1 MNVIARNTVTKQSR
15 GARNVITALAIV
27 LSVIG
32 PASAQQY
39 PSKPIR
45 LVLPFPPGAPSDLVG
60 RTIGQKMAEQMGQSL
75 VAENRAGAGGTLG
88 LALVAKAPPDG
99 YTILVTSPTIALSPL
114 LYSNLPYDPAR
125 DFTPVARLASI
136 ENVMLVHPSVPARTL
151 KEFIAL
157 ARKSPGKLNY
167 GSGGPGTTNHLANEL
182 LKSLEKLDMVHV
194 PYKGATVATTA
205 LMGGEVDEVIV
216 SVASVLPLIR
226 AGRVRPIAVLSPKRV
241 ATLPEVPTSAEA
253 GFPNFTMSIWYGM
266 MAPAGTP
273 REIVARLHQE
283 VAKALDDRA
292 LRQHM
297 ANAGMDPWLGTPEE
311 MGNLVRSESSRY
323 AKIIQSAGIKKDA
336 L

>member
-1 MNVIARNTVTKQSR
+1 MALKIPGGRLFVAVACCAALLQGRAIAQT
-15 GARNVITALAIV
+15 
-27 LSVIG
+27 
-32 PASAQQY
+32 Y
-39 PSKPIR
+39 PTKPIR

-60 RTIGQKMAEQMGQSL
+60 RTIGQKMGEQMGQSL
-75 VAENRAGAGGTLG
+75 VPENRAGAGGTLG

-99 YTILVTSPTIALSPL
+99 YTIMVTSPTIALSPL
-114 LYSNLPYDPAR
+114 LYSNLPFDPAR

-136 ENVMLVHPSVPARTL
+136 ENVMLVHPSVPAKTL

-157 ARKSPGKLNY
+157 ARSRPGKLNY

-194 PYKGATVATTA
+194 PYKGATLATTA
-205 LMGGEVDEVIV
+205 LMGGEVDQVIV
-216 SVASVLPLIR
+216 SVASVLPLIK
-226 AGRVRPIAVLSPKRV
+226 AKRVRAIAVLSEKRV
-241 ATLPEVPTSAEA
+241 ATLPDVPTSTEA
-253 GFPNFTMSIWYGM
+253 GFPNFKMSIWYGM

-273 REIVARLHQE
+273 REVVARLYQE
-283 VAKALDDRA
+283 VAKALDDRT

-297 ANAGMDPWLGTPEE
+297 ANAGMNPWLGTPEE